1 MKILVFDTETTGL
14 PERSASIKETDKW
27 PYIIQ
32 ISYIFYDLSNT
43 KTVIRDDYIKINSNI
58 EIPSESFEK
67 HKISK
72 EILNEKGINIKS
84 ALLQF
89 NDYVKMS
96 DLIIGHNI
104 SFDKRMVY
112 VECFRNN
119 LKQYFTTFRGN
130 QKISKPEYCTM
141 NQTKEFCNLV
151 RENKYNKE
159 FLKAP
164 KLLELYQILFPQD
177 KSPENLH
184 NSLVDVLVTF
194 RCYIKIV
201 YSLDIIEVDKTI
213 YNLFINNN
221 II

>member
-14 PERSASIKETDKW
+14 PERSASIKDTDKW
-27 PYIIQ
+27 PHIIQ
-32 ISYIFYDLSNT
+32 ISYIFYDLSNNT
-43 KTVIRDDYIKINSNI
+43 TTIKNDYIKINENI
-58 EIPSESFEK
+58 EITPESFEK
-67 HKISK
+67 HKITK
-72 EILNEKGINIKS
+72 EMLNEKGINIKS

-89 NDYVKMS
+89 NNHVRMS

-104 SFDKRMVY
+104 SFDKRMIF

-119 LKQYFTTFRGN
+119 LRQYFTTFRGR

-151 RENKYNKE
+151 RENKYNKQ
-159 FLKAP
+159 FLKSP
-164 KLLELYQILFPQD
+164 KLLELYEILFPQE

-194 RCYIKIV
+194 RCYIKII
-201 YSLDIIEVDKTI
+201 YSLDIIEIDKTI
-213 YNLFINNN
+213 NNLFVTNN